1 MTVSLL
7 KMHFRKLPTKVI
19 SYRNFKKF
27 ENKRFMDSLHLA
39 LNSQN
44 IDYTKNPD
52 LFFNGL
58 NHHAPRK
65 KKCIRGNNK
74 PFMTKT
80 FLRTRFRNR
89 FLKNPTD
96 ENRLVFTRQRNFC
109 VSLLRKEKEQYFAKL
124 NVKNITDN
132 RKFWQTVKLFL
143 SEENKSSEKITLLKN
158 EETISDEV
166 EVANTLK
173 KF

>member
-1 MTVSLL
+1 
-7 KMHFRKLPTKVI
+7 
-19 SYRNFKKF
+19 
-27 ENKRFMDSLHLA
+27 
-39 LNSQN
+39 
-44 IDYTKNPD
+44 
-52 LFFNGL
+52 
-58 NHHAPRK
+58 
-65 KKCIRGNNK
+65 
-74 PFMTKT
+74 MTKT